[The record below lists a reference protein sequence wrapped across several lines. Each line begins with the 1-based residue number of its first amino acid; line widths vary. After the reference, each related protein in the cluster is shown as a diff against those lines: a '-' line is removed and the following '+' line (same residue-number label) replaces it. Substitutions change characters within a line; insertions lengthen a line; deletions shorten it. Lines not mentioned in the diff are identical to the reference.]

1 MSIENNKKDIQYT
14 QARFWKCALQ
24 VNPAAYI
31 KHRGQEQELTESEY
45 NQQLLQACLESGIK
59 VVGMADHGNVDG
71 VDAIRDLL
79 TQNDIVVFPGFEI
92 ASSEK
97 IHFVC
102 LFDEKTTVDELK
114 RILGNLEL
122 LDPSDG
128 ITPSDLS
135 AKKLISKIDQ
145 LGGFIYAAHA
155 THDNGVLKLKGN
167 LAWQHASLKA
177 AQIPYSL
184 DDLKGV
190 EDDFYR
196 KAFLNKIPDYQ
207 RERPMAVIN
216 AKDVEAPATIKEK
229 SASCLIK
236 MTQPSFAAFKQAFL
250 DPESRVRLNSDVSE
264 NYSSAITHIR
274 FNSGY
279 LDGLDIEL
287 SPHLNAVIGGRGTG
301 KSTLLECIRF
311 ALGVRPFGQ
320 KAQKQHDEIIKEN
333 LGKEK
338 GWVELSITSSALHGR
353 KFTVSRRYGD
363 QAVIKD
369 DAGNIAP
376 YCVNDVL
383 PKIEIFG
390 QGEIYDMAQDE
401 DGKHHLL
408 SRFLDANHGQHEA
421 RLHTMLAN
429 LSDNRDAIVR
439 AYDNK
444 ADVESEVEQLPKLQD
459 QVKQF
464 QSLGI
469 EEKLKV
475 VPKLEKEK
483 QLSNRIN
490 EDIESI
496 KTALQTVADSLPDTA
511 FLSEAAIEH
520 LPHVDLLR
528 QKRQLLETLS
538 DKSVE
543 FHKQF
548 ILAVAEIEQAIQPI
562 AQQLINGIETEELTL
577 EKAFK
582 DIPASQG
589 KTGREIGLEYQ
600 NLLQK
605 IERIKPKQTTLT
617 QRQSLITELEGKRK
631 LILSELTEIKSERS
645 SALLK
650 VVKRLNKKLV
660 GKLKLTVGV
669 EGNREPL
676 ISFLMNSRLDGVG
689 EKRLAWVTENDFSPA
704 SLSLAIREGAA
715 ELQLQ
720 SWGVVPTVAN
730 ALAKIPLARL
740 LEMEELALP
749 DTIKMELNV
758 AHSEGEENY
767 RDLERLSTGQQCTA
781 ILHLLLLDNKD
792 PLILDQP
799 EDNLDNAFIADRIV
813 TELRQAKLGRQFLFA
828 THNANIPVFG
838 DAEWIGVLNVVDDK
852 GEIPVD
858 QQGAIDQ
865 PAIQKLAANILEGGE
880 SAFNQR
886 REKYGFE

>member
-1 MSIENNKKDIQYT
+1 MQYT

-31 KHRGQEQELTESEY
+31 KHRGQEPSLTEDEY
-45 NQQLLQACLESGIK
+45 NQQLLQACLEENIK
-59 VVGMADHGNVDG
+59 VVGMADHRNVDG
-71 VDAIRDLL
+71 VDAIRDLF
-79 TQNDIVVFPGFEI
+79 TQNGIVVFPGFEI

-102 LFDEKTTVDELK
+102 LFDEKTTVDALK

-122 LDPSDG
+122 LDPNDG

-135 AKKLISKIDQ
+135 AKKLIEKIDQ
-145 LGGFIYAAHA
+145 LGGFIYAAHS
-155 THDNGVLKLKGN
+155 TQDNGVLKRRMN
-167 LAWQHASLKA
+167 HVWQHSKLKA
-177 AQIPYSL
+177 AQIPRSL
-184 DDLKGV
+184 DDLKPV

-196 KAFLNKIPDYQ
+196 KVFLNKILDYQ
-207 RERPMAVIN
+207 RERPMAIIN
-216 AKDVEAPATIKEK
+216 AKDVEAPATIKNK

-236 MTQPSFAAFKQAFL
+236 MTRPSFSAFKQAFL
-250 DPESRVRLNSDVSE
+250 DHESRVRLNSDVSE
-264 NYSSAITHIR
+264 NYWSAITHIR
-274 FNSGY
+274 FKSGY

-311 ALGVRPFGQ
+311 ALDIRPFGT
-320 KAQKQHDEIIKEN
+320 KAQRQHDEIIKEN

-338 GWVELSITSSALHGR
+338 GWVELGITSSALHGR

-363 QAVIKD
+363 QTVIKD
-369 DAGNIAP
+369 DAGKVSP
-376 YCVNDVL
+376 YSVQDVL

-390 QGEIYDMAQDE
+390 QGEIYDMAQD
-401 DGKHHLL
+401 DAGKRHLL
-408 SRFLDANHGQHEA
+408 SRFLDANHGEHNA
-421 RLHTMLAN
+421 RLDLMVSN

-475 VPKLEKEK
+475 VPQLEKER
-483 QLSNRIN
+483 QLSSRIN
-490 EDIESI
+490 EEINSI
-496 KTALQTVADSLPDTA
+496 KTALDTVADSLPDLT
-511 FLSEAAIEH
+511 FLSETAIEN

-528 QKRQLLETLS
+528 QQRKLLEQLGE
-538 DKSVE
+538 KSVE

-548 ILAVAEIEQAIQPI
+548 TLAVTQAEKTIHPI
-562 AQQLINGIETEELTL
+562 AQQLTDGIKAEELVL

-589 KTGREIGLEYQ
+589 KTGRAIGLEYQ

-605 IERIKPKQTTLT
+605 IEGIKPKQTTLM
-617 QRQSLITELEGKRK
+617 QRQRLITELEDKRK
-631 LILSELTEIKSERS
+631 LILSELSEVKSERS

-650 VVKRLNKKLV
+650 VVKHLNKKLQ
-660 GKLKLTVGV
+660 GKLKLTVGI

-676 ISFLMNSRLDGVG
+676 VNFLMDSQLDGVG
-689 EKRLAWVTENDFSPA
+689 EKRLSWVSENDFSPA
-704 SLSLAIREGAA
+704 NLSSAIREGSA

-720 SWGVVPTVAN
+720 PWGIGSIVAN
-730 ALAKIPLARL
+730 ALVKIPLARL
-740 LEMEELALP
+740 LEMEALALP

-758 AHSEGEENY
+758 AHTEGAENY

-813 TELRQAKLGRQFLFA
+813 AELRQAKLGRQFLFA

-838 DAEWIGVLNVVDDK
+838 DAEWIGVLNVVDGK
-852 GEIPVD
+852 AEIPVE